1 MNGLCFATL
10 WLMVVG
16 AEACGRTQ
24 MDGPVP
30 RSGGIA
36 GNAGAGGLV
45 SSGGVLGGAGGA
57 GGSGGSED
65 CPPCLADALNACIP
79 AGRCVMEMH
88 GSGMGS
94 ATSMCFENG
103 VQVFSGVG
111 VSGNT
116 VHTSG
121 SAYQNGKTCYSWNR
135 TTGPSESGTIT
146 FSDGD
151 GNQLAAGSTDQTGA
165 NVVDCAG
172 ESYVMSPHCGRWD
185 ESHDCDAGNCP

>member
-1 MNGLCFATL
+1 MNGLCFASV
-10 WLMVVG
+10 WLMVVV

-30 RSGGIA
+30 RRGGIA
-36 GNAGAGGLV
+36 GNGGAGGLV
-45 SSGGVLGGAGGA
+45 SPGGVGGLGGA

-103 VQVFSGVG
+103 VLVFSAVG
-111 VSGNT
+111 VNGNT
-116 VHTSG
+116 VHTNG
-121 SAYQNGKTCYSWNR
+121 FAYQNEKTCYTWNR
-135 TTGPSESGTIT
+135 TTGPAESGTIT
-146 FSDGD
+146 FSDGA
-151 GNQLAAGSTDQTGA
+151 GNYLASGNTDETGA
-165 NVVDCAG
+165 IVVGCG
-172 ESYVMSPHCGRWD
+172 GKGYVLSPHCGRWD
-185 ESHDCDAGNCP
+185 ESHNCDAGNCP